1 MSIVA
6 PPHFVPPEQT
16 PDSGLVPVVV
26 TKLPDGVEV
35 WRDPA
40 TRNLKIDGLDGMV
53 ELTPAAEAALAMLIM
68 LDGAQ

>member
-1 MSIVA
+1 MHIVA
-6 PPHFVPPEQT
+6 ESYVPHEQT
-16 PDSGLVPVVV
+16 SDPDLTPVVV
-26 TKLPDGVEV
+26 TKLDGDVEV

-68 LDGAQ
+68 LDGAK